1 MPSQSEPIKEDLIDA
16 QIQQEI
22 ERLITFKNQRK
33 RPASKDLEGENRR
46 SRTMEPSQEEMEIST
61 PCPPRENPTEP
72 LRPTHTR
79 TRSNFSP
86 FIRTIPRYLIVG
98 KTLKATSV
106 EEALEIARN
115 LVIQA
120 ANLAENNP
128 TQQTSLLD
136 LVEVFR
142 DYTKTSRVN
151 KKNSAILGD

>member
-1 MPSQSEPIKEDLIDA
+1 MPLDSDTINANIGQDTRELEG
-16 QIQQEI
+16 QIQNKI
-22 ERLITFKNQRK
+22 
-33 RPASKDLEGENRR
+33 
-46 SRTMEPSQEEMEIST
+46 EMEST
-61 PCPPRENPTEP
+61 QLATPTQNLETPSAFKILILP
-72 LRPTHTR
+72 LNKRRANFLLEKTRTHGR

-86 FIRTIPRYLIVG
+86 FISLTLRNPFSSQNR
-98 KTLKATSV
+98 TLKAATV

-136 LVEVFR
+136 LVEIFR
-142 DYTKTSRVN
+142 DFTENGRVN